1 MMEAATTLK
10 GIVYSAIST
19 FNKDERYLIKNDLSE
34 RCICAR
40 FAMHLTEALKG
51 TEYSD
56 YLVDVE
62 YNRGMDGHERAAKRI
77 ENAPITVDLIV
88 HKRGIHCRWGFDNL
102 ICVEMKK
109 TTDRRGYKD
118 DEARVTM

>member
-1 MMEAATTLK
+1 MLRQEAMTEVRKMMEAATTLK

-88 HKRGIHCRWGFDNL
+88 HKRGIHCR
-102 ICVEMKK
+102 
-109 TTDRRGYKD
+109 
-118 DEARVTM
+118 

>member
-1 MMEAATTLK
+1 MTEVRKMMEAATTLK

-77 ENAPITVDLIV
+77 ENTLAQANP
-88 HKRGIHCRWGFDNL
+88 
-102 ICVEMKK
+102 
-109 TTDRRGYKD
+109 
-118 DEARVTM
+118 TMIIIADKSQSESASSMPTKATIANNML